1 MKNIFAFYRGEKWAA
16 AFLKLQFL
24 ATLTMFTGGT
34 ASAQGV
40 PEQIRGLHKILG
52 DLYNEMLP
60 MCGNL
65 IGVGQALAGFGA
77 MFYIGVR
84 VWRHIAAAEPI
95 DFFPLF
101 RPFVLGFCILNF
113 QSVIALMNGVL
124 SPISRGTGSMLT
136 NTNDALKRLMEEREK
151 ERRQTMA
158 YRMYGVNDGAGDRD
172 IWMQYTHSDKV
183 NNEGLL
189 GGIGYDIEFAVAKAY
204 YNFKSMFKDFISF
217 LLQLLYEA
225 AALCI
230 NTIRTFKLLILA
242 ILGPLVLGLS
252 VFDGFQHTLS
262 VYLGR
267 YINIYLWL
275 PIANILGSV
284 LGKIQ
289 EGMIKLDVEQIQ
301 QTGDSF
307 FSTSDVGYIVFMIIG
322 IVCYFTIPSIA
333 NMVVNAGGGNAI
345 TSRATGLFGGVTHAA
360 VGGATGAAATVFS
373 GAAGMT
379 ADVFG
384 DANQRMSQG
393 MNSAGTNSGYFKDK
407 VDGKK

>member
-1 MKNIFAFYRGEKWAA
+1 MTFKNINR
-16 AFLKLQFL
+16 
-24 ATLTMFTGGT
+24 TLLLLLLISFPGILF
-34 ASAQGV
+34 AQGM
-40 PEQIRGLHKILG
+40 PEQIRGLHKILEN
-52 DLYNEMLP
+52 LYNEMLP

-65 IGVGQALAGFGA
+65 IGVGQALAGFA
-77 MFYIGVR
+77 ALFYIGVR

-113 QSVIALMNGVL
+113 QSVIGIMNGVL
-124 SPISRGTGSMLT
+124 SPTVQGTSSMLN
-136 NTNDALKRLMEEREK
+136 NTNRSIEKLMEQREK
-151 ERRQTMA
+151 ERKESMA
-158 YRMYGVNDGAGDRD
+158 YKMYGVNDGAGDRD

-183 NNEGLL
+183 NNEGIL
-189 GGIGYDIEFAVAKAY
+189 GSVGYDIEFAVSKAY

-230 NTIRTFKLLILA
+230 NTIRTFKLLVLA
-242 ILGPLVLGLS
+242 ILGPIVLGLA
-252 VFDGFQHTLS
+252 VFDGFQHTLP

-275 PIANILGSV
+275 PIANILGSL

-289 EGMIKLDVEQIQ
+289 EEMIRLDTAQIQ

-307 FSTSDVGYIVFMIIG
+307 FSTADIGYIVFMIIG

-333 NMVVNAGGGNAI
+333 NMVVNAGGGNPI
-345 TSRATGLFGGVTHAA
+345 TAKTTSLFGGIATGTVAATAA
-360 VGGATGAAATVFS
+360 VTGGGV
-373 GAAGMT
+373 GMV
-379 ADVFG
+379 ADAMG
-384 DANQRMSQG
+384 NANLMMSQG
-393 MNSAGTNSGYFKDK
+393 MSKSGTNSGYFRDK
-407 VDGKK
+407 VDDKK